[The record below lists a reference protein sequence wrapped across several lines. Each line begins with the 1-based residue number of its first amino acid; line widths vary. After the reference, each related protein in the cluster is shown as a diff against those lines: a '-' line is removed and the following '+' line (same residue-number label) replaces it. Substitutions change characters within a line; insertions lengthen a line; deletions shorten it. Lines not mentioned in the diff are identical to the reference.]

1 MLTRHWRQQLAIKRQ
16 VPTFRRRK
24 MRRSIGIVFAIVCFA
39 AVALI
44 HGSAQAQ
51 TADLHISGSGSTSGS
66 TAFYNVGVVNNGPDS
81 TDGVVVG
88 GSTGITITSVTTSQ
102 GSCTFNGTSFSCDV
116 GTLGSGANVSV
127 SVTGTLPNFGSPHP
141 DITFCGFSAGTSA
154 TASDPNTTDNSLTIC
169 VVVPA
174 IGSCIPQ
181 PGGNQCRPH

>member
-1 MLTRHWRQQLAIKRQ
+1 
-16 VPTFRRRK
+16 
-24 MRRSIGIVFAIVCFA
+24 MRRSIGIVFALVFFA
-39 AVALI
+39 GVTLI
-44 HGSAQAQ
+44 HSSAQAQ
-51 TADLHISGSGSTSGS
+51 VADLHISGSGSTYQS

-81 TDGVVVG
+81 TDGVTVG

-102 GSCTFNGTSFSCDV
+102 GSCTFSGNSFSCDV
-116 GTLGSGANVSV
+116 GTLAAGASVSV

-141 DITFCGFSAGTSA
+141 DITFCGFSAGTSG
-154 TASDPNTTDNSLTIC
+154 TASDPNTSDNSVTIC

>member
-1 MLTRHWRQQLAIKRQ
+1 
-16 VPTFRRRK
+16 
-24 MRRSIGIVFAIVCFA
+24 MRRLIGIVFAVVCFA
-39 AVALI
+39 LVI
-44 HGSAQAQ
+44 STHGSAQAQ
-51 TADLHISGSGSTSGS
+51 VADLHLSASGSTSGS

-116 GTLGSGANVSV
+116 GTLAASANVSV

-141 DITFCGFSAGTSA
+141 DITFCGFSAGTTGA
-154 TASDPNTTDNSLTIC
+154 ASDPDTTNNSVTVC

-181 PGGNQCRPH
+181 PGGQQCRPH